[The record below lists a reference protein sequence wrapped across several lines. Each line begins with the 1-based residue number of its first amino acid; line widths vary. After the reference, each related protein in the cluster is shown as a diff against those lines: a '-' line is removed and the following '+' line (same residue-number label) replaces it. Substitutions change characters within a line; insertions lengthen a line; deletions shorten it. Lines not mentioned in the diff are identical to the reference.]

1 MDGQTK
7 GYVFAILSSLLMPT
21 AFIANYVALQSINI
35 ASLTFYFFGFGLI
48 GAVVSLLVTGK
59 VNKAV
64 ELFRKHWKP
73 IAILGLVNGTTAIVW
88 FFALKLIGPSSLGF
102 LMRFATVFAV
112 GLGVVYLK
120 ESFNRGEIFGGA
132 MMIVGAFVMTFKG
145 GDHMVTGAL
154 IAFFLSLVVA
164 LEQLFLKKYVKH
176 VEPIVFNA
184 LRLAFTFLVVSV
196 YVMARADL
204 TMPNSD
210 ILFLIF
216 ITSILSAVVGFVF
229 YFKALEISDM
239 SKVASIQSLNPF
251 IVFVYSLIFL
261 GIIPTEMQLVGGV
274 IIGLGAFFLVL
285 ARHKPRI
292 IEKIMPNW

>member
-1 MDGQTK
+1 MK

-21 AFIANYVALQSINI
+21 AFIASYVALQSINI

-59 VNKAV
+59 MNKAAG
-64 ELFRKHWKP
+64 LFRKHWKP
-73 IAILGLVNGTTAIVW
+73 IAILGLVNGAAAVVW

-120 ESFNRGEIFGGA
+120 ERFNRGEIFGGA

-145 GDHMVTGAL
+145 GNHLVTGAL

-164 LEQLFLKKYVKH
+164 LEQLFLKNYVKH
-176 VEPIVFNA
+176 IEPIVFNA

-196 YVMARADL
+196 YVIARADL
-204 TMPNSD
+204 TMASSD

-216 ITSILSAVVGFVF
+216 ITSILSTVVGSVL

-239 SKVASIQSLNPF
+239 SKVASVQSINPF
-251 IVFVYSLIFL
+251 VVFVYSLIFL
-261 GIIPTEMQLVGGV
+261 GSVPTGLQLVGAMV
-274 IIGLGAFFLVL
+274 IGLGAFFLVL

-292 IEKIMPNW
+292 IERLLPNF